1 MSAAQS
7 TKQTTPL
14 TKPQTQTQSQAD
26 QRPKPQSARQPEQR
40 AEPHAP
46 AEAAWST
53 DAERWQAVAARDTGA
68 DGAFFYAV
76 RTTGVFCRPSCAS
89 RLPLRENIE
98 FFAAADA
105 ARAAGYRE
113 CKRCRPGGLP
123 RELEVVRRACAA
135 LDADPQQRL
144 TLAQLSD
151 AVHLSPFHLQRLFKR
166 VLGVSPRQY
175 QAARRGAVLRDAL
188 GEGADVT
195 RASADAGFGSSSR
208 LYHSVPGELG
218 MAPSAYRRKGAGRTI
233 RYGCAPT
240 PLGRVL
246 VAATEKG
253 ICRIAFDDDDKALVG
268 ALQSDFAN
276 AQCVEDNAAVAPF
289 VAQID
294 AYLHGR
300 RDRFDLP
307 LDIAPTAFQQ
317 RVWDALQR
325 IPYGETRSYTQI
337 AQTLGTPQAVRA
349 VASACASN
357 PVALAIPCHRVV
369 QKGGS
374 LAGYRWGLTRKAA
387 LIDAEAR
394 AGEIGHAESC
404 PAPAASPSGAGDRDE
419 RQDRPSHPSRPSP
432 MNHSDRVD
440 RSESADHA
448 DRTHRAGSRRTD
460 TPETAA

>member
-1 MSAAQS
+1 MKPS
-7 TKQTTPL
+7 KPKETPDSEW
-14 TKPQTQTQSQAD
+14 TSDAD
-26 QRPKPQSARQPEQR
+26 
-40 AEPHAP
+40 
-46 AEAAWST
+46 
-53 DAERWQAVAARDTGA
+53 RWQAVTSRDA
-68 DGAFFYAV
+68 SVDGAFFYGV

-89 RLPLRENIE
+89 RLPRRENIE
-98 FFAAADA
+98 FFAEADD

-123 RELEVVRRACAA
+123 RELEIVRRACEA
-135 LDADPQQRL
+135 LDADPQERL
-144 TLAQLSD
+144 TLAQLGE

-218 MAPSAYRRKGAGRTI
+218 MAPSAYRRKGAGLTI
-233 RYGCAPT
+233 RYAATPT
-240 PLGRVL
+240 SIGFVMI
-246 VAATEKG
+246 AATEKG
-253 ICRIAFDDDDKALVG
+253 ICRIAFGDDAAALTA
-268 ALQSDFAN
+268 ALTADFAN
-276 AQCVEDNAAVAPF
+276 AQCLEDKAAVAPF
-289 VAQID
+289 AAQID

-300 RDRFDLP
+300 RERFELP
-307 LDIAPTAFQQ
+307 LDIAATAFQQ

-337 AQTLGTPQAVRA
+337 AETLGAPRAVRA

-374 LAGYRWGLTRKAA
+374 LAGYRWGLERKAA

-394 AGEIGHAESC
+394 AGEIRTSQ
-404 PAPAASPSGAGDRDE
+404 GATRATKSAKD
-419 RQDRPSHPSRPSP
+419 
-432 MNHSDRVD
+432 N
-440 RSESADHA
+440 RSTSK
-448 DRTHRAGSRRTD
+448 RAN
-460 TPETAA
+460 TPETAT

>member
-1 MSAAQS
+1 MSAVQNLKAQVKDPMKPAMQS
-7 TKQTTPL
+7 T
-14 TKPQTQTQSQAD
+14 
-26 QRPKPQSARQPEQR
+26 QP
-40 AEPHAP
+40 AAP
-46 AEAAWST
+46 RSEWST
-53 DAERWQAVAARDTGA
+53 DAARWQAVTARDARA

-89 RLPLRENIE
+89 RLPRRENIE
-98 FFAAADA
+98 FFANPDA
-105 ARAAGYRE
+105 ARAAGYRD

-123 RELEVVRRACAA
+123 RELEIVRRACAA
-135 LDADPQQRL
+135 LDADPQQHL
-144 TLAQLSD
+144 TLAQLGD

-218 MAPSAYRRKGAGRTI
+218 MAPSTYRRKGAGLTI
-233 RYGCAPT
+233 RYAATPT
-240 PLGRVL
+240 PLGFVL
-246 VAATEKG
+246 IAATGKG
-253 ICRIAFDDDDKALVG
+253 ICRIAFGDDAQALTA
-268 ALQSDFAN
+268 ALATDFAN
-276 AQCVEDNAAVAPF
+276 ANCVEDQAAVAPF

-300 RDRFDLP
+300 RERFDLP

-337 AQTLGTPQAVRA
+337 AETLGAPRAVRA

-374 LAGYRWGLTRKAA
+374 LAGYRWGLERKAA
-387 LIDAEAR
+387 LIDAESR
-394 AGEIGHAESC
+394 AGEIRADAAPNANASVTQPGK
-404 PAPAASPSGAGDRDE
+404 PA
-419 RQDRPSHPSRPSP
+419 
-432 MNHSDRVD
+432 
-440 RSESADHA
+440 
-448 DRTHRAGSRRTD
+448 RTTPNRAN